1 MIDDAKFMGMACL
14 SRTMITNPN
23 ILRKKPIAHY
33 HCGIRSILVT
43 PCTGNNDYEILSRHG
58 MWTMYLQGLH
68 KESHAWQL
76 AVFLITS

>member
-1 MIDDAKFMGMACL
+1 MLVKNYDYKSKHTTEKANSTL
-14 SRTMITNPN
+14 S
-23 ILRKKPIAHY
+23 L
-33 HCGIRSILVT
+33 GIRSILVT

-68 KESHAWQL
+68 KVSHAWQL